1 MSQPSTYSTMPA
13 NEQQS
18 ELEKQKTEELAEV
31 LAALLS
37 IRRESGWG
45 TVMLVLQ
52 NGDLTDIEV
61 TVHHKRK
68 KKNDV

>member
-1 MSQPSTYSTMPA
+1 MSELTYSTA
-13 NEQQS
+13 SAAYQQA

-37 IRRESGWG
+37 IRKESGWG
-45 TVMLVLQ
+45 TVVLVLQ

-61 TVHHKRK
+61 TVHRKRKRK
-68 KKNDV
+68 KDV

>member
-1 MSQPSTYSTMPA
+1 MSQPTYSTTPA
-13 NEQQS
+13 AEQQA

-37 IRRESGWG
+37 IRKESGWG
-45 TVMLVLQ
+45 TVTLVLQ

-61 TVHHKRK
+61 TVHRKRKRK
-68 KKNDV
+68 KDV